1 VNARTESQDRISRD
15 AKPPGL
21 LTVGLKTATISLDN
35 YSFESVELMKELLE
49 ERQKAQRDVEAC
61 QRILDQRCPGGPR
74 LPRFPVV
81 VDPYV
86 IEVNFEAIRDENRRN
101 LFLSLPTGFS
111 LDPAQM
117 RALIDV
123 GQELL
128 HESPEF
134 QRLLQSLRP

>member
-1 VNARTESQDRISRD
+1 
-15 AKPPGL
+15 
-21 LTVGLKTATISLDN
+21 LKTATISLDN

-111 LDPAQM
+111 LDPAQI
-117 RALIDV
+117 RALINV